1 MYLFLWGLRKQVR
14 NRRNLWNSGDG
25 LSFGGGQHLGC
36 SLKVGWWFR
45 LFTWDGLNEP
55 GIDLIWSDG
64 LRKHGQIKG
73 LPPWNVFPPIYPSN
87 PGSYRK
93 ESKNHSFC
101 WYPQFIPD
109 HFLDN
114 PKIFRFWWFN
124 SFFAGWIPI
133 ITFPSTG
140 QVQIKSPGADKL
152 LGANELIKSWNLRFD
167 RSSWLNLV
175 PDSWLTMDLL
185 DPVCCTLTFCW
196 NLQFIN
202 LWVCLKMGY
211 TF

>member
-1 MYLFLWGLRKQVR
+1 MFPE
-14 NRRNLWNSGDG
+14 
-25 LSFGGGQHLGC
+25 GGMVIPTFHLGWV
-36 SLKVGWWFR
+36 KR
-45 LFTWDGLNEP
+45 TRD
-55 GIDLIWSDG
+55 WSDMIWWSE
-64 LRKHGQIKG
+64 KNHGQIKG
-73 LPPWNVFPPIYPSN
+73 LPPWNVFPPICPSN

-175 PDSWLTMDLL
+175 PDLWLTMDLL
-185 DPVCCTLTFCW
+185 DPVCCALTFCFSIC
-196 NLQFIN
+196 NL
-202 LWVCLKMGY
+202 
-211 TF
+211 